1 MPSPAQ
7 SSTPRAAG
15 DVVRVERLDTAA
27 ATAHLATLCALT
39 EEAVREQAQINF
51 VLPLDD
57 GAVGAYWRRAL
68 DDVATQARIVFV
80 ALRGEDVVGT
90 VTLAPAP
97 QPNQR
102 HRAEIQKLIVATRA
116 RDGGVA
122 SALMHA
128 AEAAALATGRWLV
141 TLDTRAESAAEAR
154 YVHWGYRAIGRVP
167 DYAVDPDGVT
177 YAPCTFFYKRL
188 DVSGASPRGDG
199 IAAEAAR

>member
-1 MPSPAQ
+1 M
-7 SSTPRAAG
+7 STPATHLPMRATAPALRIERVGAAG
-15 DVVRVERLDTAA
+15 
-27 ATAHLATLCALT
+27 AHLPALCALT
-39 EEAVREQAQINF
+39 EEAVRGQAQINF

-57 GAVGAYWRRAL
+57 GAIAAYWRRAL
-68 DDVATQARIVFV
+68 DDVAQDARIVFV
-80 ALRGEDVVGT
+80 ARRGEDVVGT

-122 SALMHA
+122 SALMRA
-128 AEAAALATGRWLV
+128 AEAAALAMGRWLV
-141 TLDTRAESAAEAR
+141 TLDTRTGSAAEAR
-154 YVHWGYRAIGRVP
+154 YVHWGYHAIGRVP

-188 DVSGASPRGDG
+188 DLPGASPRGAG
-199 IAAEAAR
+199 NAAEAFR